1 MIRRLLTDHLLEG
14 ARYYPV
20 LSLTGPRQ
28 SGKATLARAAFPAHA
43 YVSLEES
50 EVRAFAKDD
59 PRGFLERFKGPL
71 VIDEVQRCP
80 DLLSYIQTAVDLA
93 PFPGRF
99 VLTGSQNILLMEKV
113 SQSLAGRCGIFHL
126 LPFSRAELENQ
137 KQAEPGDAEKL
148 FANRKSSLECWD
160 IIRTGFYPPIHDRG
174 VAPELWLSDYV
185 QTYVE
190 RDVRALA
197 NIGDLETFERFLKLC
212 AGRIGQLTNYSALA
226 ADCGISVDTAR
237 RWISILKTSFIAFL
251 LPPYHRNFNK
261 RIIKTPKFY
270 FHDTGLACLLL
281 GIRST
286 EQIFSHPLRGALFE
300 NYVIAEVVKAYYNHR
315 RTPPI
320 YFWRDQTGNEVD
332 LLIEEGNTLA
342 PVEIKSGSTVAPGML
357 AGLQRWTDLAGQEVQ
372 TPTLVYGGSEAY
384 TRQGISVRPWFA
396 V

>member
-1 MIRRLLTDHLLEG
+1 LSD
-14 ARYYPV
+14 AR
-20 LSLTGPRQ
+20 SRQ
-28 SGKATLARAAFPAHA
+28 SGKTTLAKAAFPDHM

-59 PRGFLERFKGPL
+59 PRVFLERFKGPL

-80 DLLSYIQTAVDLA
+80 DLFSYIQTAVDLD
-93 PFPGRF
+93 PSPGRF
-99 VLTGSQNILLMEKV
+99 VLTGSQDILLMEEV
-113 SQSLAGRCGIFHL
+113 SQSLAGRCGILHL

-137 KQAEPGDAEKL
+137 KQAAPHDADKL
-148 FANRKSSLECWD
+148 FANRKSRLECWD
-160 IIRTGFYPPIHDRG
+160 IIRAGFYPPIHDRG

-185 QTYVE
+185 QIFVE
-190 RDVRALA
+190 RNVRALA
-197 NIGDLETFERFLKLC
+197 NIGDLETLERFIKLC
-212 AGRIGQLTNYSALA
+212 AGRTGQLTNYSALA

-261 RIIKTPKFY
+261 RIIKTPKLY

-300 NYVIAEVVKAYYNHR
+300 NYFMAEVFKIYVNHR

-320 YFWRDQTGNEVD
+320 YFWRDQTGNEID
-332 LLIEEGNTLA
+332 LLIEEGNRLY
-342 PVEIKSGSTVAPGML
+342 PVEIKSGSTVAADML
-357 AGLQRWTDLAGQEVQ
+357 AGLQGWMDLAGPAAHS
-372 TPTLVYGGSEAY
+372 PTLIYGGAEAY

>member
-1 MIRRLLTDHLLEG
+1 MIHRLLTDYLLET

-28 SGKATLARAAFPAHA
+28 SGKTTLAKAAFPAHA

-59 PRGFLERFKGPL
+59 PRGFLQHYKGPL
-71 VIDEVQRCP
+71 IIDEVQRCP
-80 DLLSYIQTAVDLA
+80 DLLSYIQTAVDFD
-93 PFPGRF
+93 PSPGRF

-113 SQSLAGRCGIFHL
+113 AQSLAGRCGILHL
-126 LPFSRAELENQ
+126 LPFSRVELENQ
-137 KQAEPGDAEKL
+137 TQNEPADADKL
-148 FANRKSSLECWD
+148 FANRTSSLECWE

-174 VAPELWLSDYV
+174 VAPELWLSDYL

-237 RWISILKTSFIAFL
+237 RWLSILKTSFIAFL

-261 RIIKTPKFY
+261 RIIRTPKLY
-270 FHDTGLACLLL
+270 FHDIGLACLLL
-281 GIRST
+281 GIRSS
-286 EQIFSHPLRGALFE
+286 EQIFTHPLRGALFE
-300 NYVIAEVVKAYYNHR
+300 NYIVAEVYKAYINHR

-332 LLIEEGNTLA
+332 LLIEEGSALF
-342 PVEIKSGSTVAPGML
+342 PVEIKSGGTVASDML
-357 AGLQRWTDLAGQEVQ
+357 AGLQRWMDVTGTGQS
-372 TPTLVYGGSEAY
+372 PTLIFGGSEAY
-384 TRQGISVRPWFA
+384 IRQGISVRPWFA

>member
-1 MIRRLLTDHLLEG
+1 MIHRLLTNYLQET

-28 SGKATLARAAFPAHA
+28 SGKTTLAKAAFPAHA

-50 EVRAFAKDD
+50 EVRVFAKDD

-71 VIDEVQRCP
+71 IIDEVQRCP
-80 DLLSYIQTAVDLA
+80 DLLSYVQTAVDLD
-93 PFPGRF
+93 PSPGRF
-99 VLTGSQNILLMEKV
+99 VLIGSQNILLMETGA
-113 SQSLAGRCGIFHL
+113 QSLAGRCGILHL

-137 KQAEPGDAEKL
+137 TQTEPDDADTL
-148 FANRKSSLECWD
+148 FANRTSNLECWE
-160 IIRTGFYPPIHDRG
+160 IIRPGFYPPIHDRG
-174 VAPELWLSDYV
+174 VAPERWLSDYL

-212 AGRIGQLTNYSALA
+212 AGRIGHVTNYSALA

-237 RWISILKTSFIAFL
+237 RWLSILKTSFIAFL

-261 RIIKTPKFY
+261 RIIRTPKLY

-300 NYVIAEVVKAYYNHR
+300 NYVMAEVFKAYVNHR

-320 YFWRDQTGNEVD
+320 YFWRDQTGNEID
-332 LLIEEGNTLA
+332 LLIEAGSALV
-342 PVEIKSGSTVAPGML
+342 PVEIKSGGTVAPDML
-357 AGLQRWTDLAGQEVQ
+357 AGLQRWMDLTGTGQS
-372 TPTLVYGGSEAY
+372 PTLIYGGSEACI
-384 TRQGISVRPWFA
+384 RQGISVRPWFA

>member
-1 MIRRLLTDHLLEG
+1 MIHRLLTDYLLETT
-14 ARYYPV
+14 RYYPV

-28 SGKATLARAAFPAHA
+28 SGKTTLAKAAFPDHT

-50 EVRAFAKDD
+50 EVRAFAKND

-80 DLLSYIQTAVDLA
+80 DLLSYIQTAVDFD
-93 PFPGRF
+93 PSPGRF

-113 SQSLAGRCGIFHL
+113 SQSLAGRCGILHL
-126 LPFSRAELENQ
+126 LPFSRVELENQ
-137 KQAEPGDAEKL
+137 IQAEPDDADKL
-148 FANRKSSLECWD
+148 FANRTSSLECWE

-174 VAPELWLSDYV
+174 VAPDIWLSDYL

-237 RWISILKTSFIAFL
+237 RWLSILKTSFIAFL

-261 RIIKTPKFY
+261 RIIKTPKLY

-281 GIRST
+281 GIRTS
-286 EQIFSHPLRGALFE
+286 EQIFAHPLRGALFE
-300 NYVIAEVVKAYYNHR
+300 NYIVAEVFKAYVNHR
-315 RTPPI
+315 RTPPV
-320 YFWRDQTGNEVD
+320 YFWRDQTGNEID
-332 LLIEEGNTLA
+332 LLIEEGSALV
-342 PVEIKSGSTVAPGML
+342 PVEIKSGSTVAPDML
-357 AGLQRWTDLAGQEVQ
+357 AGLQRWMDVAGTGQS
-372 TPTLVYGGSEAY
+372 PTLIYGGSEAY
-384 TRQGISVRPWFA
+384 IRQGISVRPWFA